1 MTTYLQNS
9 GLLSYLEQLGFYL
22 VGYGCT
28 TCIGNSGPLEAQVA
42 EAIEAENLLVASVLS
57 GNRNFEGRI
66 HPQIK
71 ANYLASPPL
80 VVAYAIA
87 GSIRKDLTKEPL
99 AIVNDEPVYLSDI
112 WPSNEEVNAY
122 VQEYVGPEAF
132 RAAYEHLLMP
142 MNAGMRSKPPR
153 AHVMNGR
160 SNPLTSLIRP
170 TLKH

>member
-1 MTTYLQNS
+1 MKRSDRLVRSNLPCTWLPDRDHLFAKQWFAVVFRATRLLFS
-9 GLLSYLEQLGFYL
+9 GLRLYHLYRKFRS
-22 VGYGCT
+22 
-28 TCIGNSGPLEAQVA
+28 LEAQVA

-132 RAAYEHLLMP
+132 RCL
-142 MNAGMRSKPPR
+142 
-153 AHVMNGR
+153 
-160 SNPLTSLIRP
+160 
-170 TLKH
+170 